1 VNYNKVLVEQVLVAQ
16 VAMLVEIATVV
27 VAIATVVAVAVVV
40 IATAMIAAVATIATA
55 TITTAVDTGMIAT
68 FAMKITAMVAEEDHA
83 LTVVKMDIVV
93 VILAAELFSAKVEA
107 ILTSSNAA
115 MMVLVPHS
123 SRMQTLTTTILGQP
137 AGVIVVL

>member
-1 VNYNKVLVEQVLVAQ
+1 MIRTESHSYHYYIVTVYIRIYLAQ
-16 VAMLVEIATVV
+16 YIFILIRLLT
-27 VAIATVVAVAVVV
+27 VV

-115 MMVLVPHS
+115 TVALVPHS
-123 SRMQTLTTTILGQP
+123 SRMQTLTTMILGQL
-137 AGVIVVL
+137 AGVIVVS

>member
-1 VNYNKVLVEQVLVAQ
+1 MVAQ
-16 VAMLVEIATVV
+16 VATVVEIATVV
-27 VAIATVVAVAVVV
+27 VAIATVVAVAVVAVAVVV

-107 ILTSSNAA
+107 ILTSSNATT
-115 MMVLVPHS
+115 VDLVPHS